1 MVDGRFIL
9 DIEACFVFILLT
21 MEKELYNNSTKLD
34 YVCANFQYFVKYTAG
49 LPKYPRTDS
58 LITSEKCFLI
68 IFCCYWKYAK
78 KFLYIIFESLVNHI

>member
-1 MVDGRFIL
+1 MMVDGRFIL

-58 LITSEKCFLI
+58 LITSEKSR
-68 IFCCYWKYAK
+68 
-78 KFLYIIFESLVNHI
+78 YIIFESLVNHI

>member
-1 MVDGRFIL
+1 MMVDGRFIL

-49 LPKYPRTDS
+49 LPKYPRTDYLNLWS
-58 LITSEKCFLI
+58 I
-68 IFCCYWKYAK
+68 IS
-78 KFLYIIFESLVNHI
+78 KFYIQVYDIVS

>member
-1 MVDGRFIL
+1 MMVDGRFIL

-58 LITSEKCFLI
+58 FLVISYLNLWSI
-68 IFCCYWKYAK
+68 IS
-78 KFLYIIFESLVNHI
+78 KFYIQVYDIVS